1 MKIFYMVMLLV
12 VVLGFIGWVMNIGAL
27 LGAGALATWGG
38 VEVLRVIGIFLAPL
52 GAVMGWF

>member
-27 LGAGALATWGG
+27 LGAGALVTWSGL
-38 VEVLRVIGIFLAPL
+38 EVLRVIGIFLVPA